1 MNAGSADDIPASPAK
16 AMALVV
22 FLGVIVLG
30 AAAAAFSFAIRYL
43 NQTHAGMF
51 AEAAVI
57 LAYVAVII
65 GVAVLLGKVGQRVMK
80 LTPSAAAKRY
90 RLRFM
95 IAMTVYALALI
106 GAIEAWLVLHP
117 EGPLAYLLAVLPA
130 IPLIGAIV
138 VMGLYLKEETDEFER
153 AVQAEA
159 ALWATGG
166 LLAIAS
172 IWGFLEMFNLAP
184 HVETWAAFPVW
195 AVFLGPAQILA
206 RRRYR

>member
-1 MNAGSADDIPASPAK
+1 MNAGRADDIPASPAK
-16 AMALVV
+16 AVALTVI
-22 FLGVIVLG
+22 LGIIAIGG
-30 AAAAAFSFAIRYL
+30 AALAFSFSIGYL
-43 NQTHAGMF
+43 NTIHAGPL
-51 AEAAVI
+51 AETAVVILYGAVI
-57 LAYVAVII
+57 VGIAAWLA
-65 GVAVLLGKVGQRVMK
+65 KVGQRAMK
-80 LTPSAAAKRY
+80 MTPSAAARRY
-90 RLRFM
+90 RRRFL
-95 IAMTVYALALI
+95 IAMSLYVLALT
-106 GAIEAWLVLHP
+106 GAIEADKLLQPGGVLHYA
-117 EGPLAYLLAVLPA
+117 LAILPA
-130 IPLIGAIV
+130 LPLVGAIA
-138 VMGLYLKEETDEFER
+138 VMGFYLKEETDEFER